1 MVGCFNIDTSSP
13 QYLDN
18 IEYIGDCECIYIIC
32 WCCIVL
38 CILVLISPIKAS
50 ISNLMSDISFSFV
63 SNDWLSS
70 HWGKIQG
77 RNIAIFLHFYEHSGR
92 LTIKLSLYLS
102 FSGNIFIDFWRNFG
116 ILYQAERADIIQ
128 PWIDNNISSS
138 GCFWWGT
145 TNRFFSSFEM
155 WSGLTPLTNVSCWE
169 GDGWFASKLELK
181 QKREN

>member
-1 MVGCFNIDTSSP
+1 MT
-13 QYLDN
+13 
-18 IEYIGDCECIYIIC
+18 IYV
-32 WCCIVL
+32 CCCYIVL

-77 RNIAIFLHFYEHSGR
+77 RNIAIFLHFYEHLGR

-102 FSGNIFIDFWRNFG
+102 FSGNIFLFLKESWNLVSNREG
-116 ILYQAERADIIQ
+116 GCIQ
-128 PWIDNNISSS
+128 PWTDSNISSS
-138 GCFWWGT
+138 GWFWWGT
-145 TNRFFSSFEM
+145 STTRFFFSFEM
-155 WSGLTPLTNVSCWE
+155 WGGLTPQTNVSCWE

-181 QKREN
+181 QKWEN